1 MTLAPAPVT
10 LDCKATPVLA
20 PESRALVTVGR
31 KAILGAVSVR
41 QVPAERRAIR
51 DIRRVSVA
59 PTGGSGRPAAGEGGV
74 SSVPLELAELVK
86 IATQVAGKFDS
97 RTNERGTPSMPVR
110 PWLTSVEHVV

>member
-20 PESRALVTVGR
+20 PESRALVTAGR

-51 DIRRVSVA
+51 DIRRVSDLAAVDLPVLA
-59 PTGGSGRPAAGEGGV
+59 VVDRRPARAALAAYR
-74 SSVPLELAELVK
+74 SSWQSSLK
-86 IATQVAGKFDS
+86 S
-97 RTNERGTPSMPVR
+97 RRKWPASLIRAQM
-110 PWLTSVEHVV
+110 SVELQVCLCDLG

>member
-51 DIRRVSVA
+51 DTRWVVDLPVLAVA
-59 PTGGSGRPAAGEGGV
+59 VVDRRPARAALAAYR
-74 SSVPLELAELVK
+74 SSWQSSLK
-86 IATQVAGKFDS
+86 S
-97 RTNERGTPSMPVR
+97 RRKWPASLIRAQM
-110 PWLTSVEHVV
+110 SVELQVCLCDLG

>member
-51 DIRRVSVA
+51 DIRRVLAVA
-59 PTGGSGRPAAGEGGV
+59 VVDRRPARAALAAYR
-74 SSVPLELAELVK
+74 SSWQSSLK
-86 IATQVAGKFDS
+86 S
-97 RTNERGTPSMPVR
+97 RRKWPASLIRAQM
-110 PWLTSVEHVV
+110 SVELQVCLCDLG

>member
-51 DIRRVSVA
+51 DIRRVSDLAAVDLLVL
-59 PTGGSGRPAAGEGGV
+59 TVVDRRPARVALAAYR
-74 SSVPLELAELVK
+74 SSLQSSLK
-86 IATQVAGKFDS
+86 S
-97 RTNERGTPSMPVR
+97 RRKWPASLIRAQM
-110 PWLTSVEHVV
+110 SVELQVCLCDLG